1 MQSVLDSLSAIIDFF
16 SMTFRSLV
24 QLIELLPD
32 LFVGVI
38 DTFAWSPDFVLPF
51 LTISVSVTMLFA
63 VLKLL

>member
-32 LFVGVI
+32 LFVGII
-38 DTFAWSPDFVLPF
+38 DTFAWAPDFVLPF

>member
-1 MQSVLDSLSAIIDFF
+1 MQSVLESLTAIIDFF

-24 QLIELLPD
+24 QLVTLLPD

-38 DTFAWSPDFVLPF
+38 DSFAYAPNFLTPF
-51 LTISVSVTMLFA
+51 LYLAASVTMLFA

>member
-1 MQSVLDSLSAIIDFF
+1 MQSVLDSLKAIVDFF

-24 QLIELLPD
+24 ELIDLLPD
-32 LFVGVI
+32 LFVGII
-38 DTFAWSPDFVLPF
+38 DTFAWAPDFVLPF